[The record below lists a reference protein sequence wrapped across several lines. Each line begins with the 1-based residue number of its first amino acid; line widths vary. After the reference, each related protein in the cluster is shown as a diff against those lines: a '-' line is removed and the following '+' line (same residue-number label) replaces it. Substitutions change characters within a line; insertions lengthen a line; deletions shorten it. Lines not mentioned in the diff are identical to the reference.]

1 MDNMDTPASTKALM
15 NPLLLKIVLSY
26 MDVPT
31 LESARSVCTLWADL
45 GAAFLGEQVS
55 VTFTTQNCCRK
66 NNSKSSKE
74 LGSLHPKLARSVLLI
89 MVPSPCGWLSLPKNL
104 TTNLPHISDHIVEFD
119 VTLSSRF
126 EPTLERMWMMHH
138 FPNLGL
144 LTLTFV
150 MINIDTSDNSE
161 DQDDSKENYP
171 PKIPQFLTLPNL
183 ESLKIVVKDQNE
195 IGQDDGI
202 SSICQGLLNS
212 ASNVV
217 NVTIYVSFYPDFTPC
232 TKLEMLAYTYVHF
245 RDKWTHE
252 EVYVDFPILTWM
264 LDTCLDYVTRLTLS
278 CRHDWNDLHEQIFM
292 LPSMTKLVVLHI
304 KGMFPLGN
312 FLHQDHLPNLTHV
325 TFSGY
330 NRYGVCLPDT
340 FENFD
345 LPHERIT
352 SLDVDAVYRYFDQDV
367 ETAVKIARLF
377 PSVKKFRLKLT
388 IFDEGDD
395 DPSRNG
401 SVAILR
407 HVEFDVWFGGDRE

>member
-1 MDNMDTPASTKALM
+1 
-15 NPLLLKIVLSY
+15 
-26 MDVPT
+26 
-31 LESARSVCTLWADL
+31 
-45 GAAFLGEQVS
+45 
-55 VTFTTQNCCRK
+55 
-66 NNSKSSKE
+66 
-74 LGSLHPKLARSVLLI
+74 

-367 ETAVKIARLF
+367 ETAMTIHRVTEVLQSFATWNLTSGLVEIESDHDTTDVLAVLRGVVAWKGLAQTSVNFEVSEGPTFVLDADMEDILLSCQSLRWIRLLGF
-377 PSVKKFRLKLT
+377 MMPEEEKELFEEFIEEHALPIRLY
-388 IFDEGDD
+388 
-395 DPSRNG
+395 
-401 SVAILR
+401 
-407 HVEFDVWFGGDRE
+407 